1 MVGGLGALLVVGLT
15 GCGDSSNNNQSQ
27 TQNQTDSTFTERIE
41 RHPSGAV
48 ASAEGHEAA
57 GSGTKSYDGEIHVH
71 PNWMTICVTVVL
83 VATVIIV

>member
-1 MVGGLGALLVVGLT
+1 M
-15 GCGDSSNNNQSQ
+15 
-27 TQNQTDSTFTERIE
+27 ERIE